1 MTAMRTGSVNHRY
14 HPRRHSTRH
23 YGGAVADAH
32 WLLRGEGMLAWVA
45 RPAGW
50 KAPLPAGSAALPGP
64 AAVVAMRYDD
74 TPVGPYLE
82 LSVLVPARL
91 GLRPG
96 MCTVAMAVTSPEAR
110 LECRRSWGL
119 PAELGQLR
127 WSADGDDSRTLT
139 WDERGFSFTASAH
152 GPAVLAPLVPV
163 RSAAWRPSGPV
174 VLVRRLRARVRSAT
188 CDLAVDGGDEF
199 EWLAGRHR
207 GIALAGA
214 RIAADAA
221 RRPAGLLSS
230 VPWRERAAGA
240 PEPAG

>member
-1 MTAMRTGSVNHRY
+1 
-14 HPRRHSTRH
+14 
-23 YGGAVADAH
+23 
-32 WLLRGEGMLAWVA
+32 MLAWVA
-45 RPAGW
+45 RPAGSTV
-50 KAPLPAGSAALPGP
+50 PLPPGSARLPGP

-82 LSVLVPARL
+82 LSLLVPARL

-96 MCTVAMAVTSPEAR
+96 MCTVAMVVTSPEAQM
-110 LECRRSWGL
+110 ECRRSWGL
-119 PAELGQLR
+119 PTELGQLR
-127 WSADGDDSRTLT
+127 WSAEGDDRRTMA
-139 WDERGFSFTASAH
+139 WDERGFSFVACAH

-163 RSAAWRPSGPV
+163 RSAAWRPGGPV

-188 CDLAVDGGDEF
+188 CELAVDEGDEF
-199 EWLAGRHR
+199 AWLAGRHR
-207 GIALAGA
+207 GVALAGA
-214 RIAADAA
+214 RIVADAA